1 MSIRASIAW
10 SMATQYLAFVIQFG
24 VSVIISRLYLSP
36 AEFGVYSVA
45 LASSMLVSMF
55 QDAGIT
61 RFVSGQQAMDPAHVR
76 DYAGIAVS
84 IACGVAVVLG
94 ALAPVIGYFYGNP
107 TLVPLTLIIAGASF
121 ISPFA
126 LIPVGLLTREMNFR
140 ALFIANISSALSGG
154 LLSIYLA
161 SRGIGPSALAW
172 GLLLAAIL
180 RTGLVMR
187 FRPVWPRIPR
197 EWATARP
204 LLSFSANSFFIS
216 ASGAIGMR
224 TQDLIVARLLGV
236 TATGLFSRATALS
249 AQLSTLV
256 TSGLTSVFYSA
267 FARKR
272 DAGDPLAPSY
282 LHLTACNTAVNWAAM
297 VGLGL
302 AAGPLV
308 HLLYG
313 PKWAGVVPL
322 LKWTAISETLFVA
335 IPLQMDVPILLGRI
349 RTLIWV
355 NWIDTAIILACLTI
369 ACFIGVEA
377 AAASRIV
384 YGLIWV
390 GIYGVFLGRLMHF
403 RFRSLLHI
411 YWRSAVAAYGA
422 GIPLIIAQNWL
433 GMGAADIGWGLLI
446 ALSVAGIPCWLAC
459 LFLVRHPA
467 TIEIRN
473 IGLRM
478 YSIGM
483 EKLGRRS
490 AA

>member
-10 SMATQYLAFVIQFG
+10 SMASQYLAFVIQFG
-24 VSVIISRLYLSP
+24 VSVIISRLYLTP

-45 LASSMLVSMF
+45 LAASMLVSMF

-76 DYAGIAVS
+76 DYAGVAIS
-84 IACGVAVVLG
+84 IACAVAVLLG
-94 ALAPVIGYFYGNP
+94 ALAPVISHFYHDP
-107 TLVPLTLIIAGASF
+107 SLTPLTLIIAAASF
-121 ISPFA
+121 VSPFA

-140 ALFIANISSALSGG
+140 ALFFANIISALLGG

-161 SRGIGPSALAW
+161 SRGIGPQALAW

-180 RTGLVMR
+180 RTGIVMR
-187 FRPVWPRIPR
+187 FRPVWPRFPR
-197 EWATARP
+197 EWETARP

-224 TQDLIVARLLGV
+224 TQDLIVARMLGV
-236 TATGLFSRATALS
+236 NATGLFSRATALS

-302 AAGPLV
+302 ASGPLV

-322 LKWTAISETLFVA
+322 LRWTALSETMFVA
-335 IPLQMDVPILLGRI
+335 VPLQMDVPILLGRI

-355 NWIDTAIILACLTI
+355 NWIDTAIILLCLTLACLV
-369 ACFIGVEA
+369 GVEA
-377 AAASRIV
+377 AAASRTV
-384 YGLIWV
+384 YGAIWV
-390 GIYGVFLGRLMHF
+390 AIYGVFLARLMHF
-403 RFRSLLHI
+403 RFRDLINI

-422 GIPLIIAQNWL
+422 GIPLIIAQDWM
-433 GMGAADIGWGLLI
+433 GMGAGDIGWGLLI
-446 ALSVAGIPCWLAC
+446 ALSAAGIPCWVAC

-467 TIEIRN
+467 TIEIRA
-473 IGLRM
+473 IAARLRAM
-478 YSIGM
+478 AM
-483 EKLGRRS
+483 ARLERRS

>member
-1 MSIRASIAW
+1 
-10 SMATQYLAFVIQFG
+10 MATQYLAFVIQFG
-24 VSVIISRLYLSP
+24 VSVILSRLYLSP

-45 LASSMLVSMF
+45 LSASMLVSMF
-55 QDAGIT
+55 QDMGVT

-76 DYAGIAVS
+76 DYAGVAVS
-84 IACGVAVVLG
+84 IACAVAVVLG
-94 ALAPVIGYFYGNP
+94 ALAPLIGHIYHDP
-107 TLVPLTLIIAGASF
+107 SLTPLTLIIAAASF

-126 LIPVGLLTREMNFR
+126 LIPVGLLTRAMNFR
-140 ALFIANISSALSGG
+140 ALFFANILSGLSGG

-161 SRGIGPSALAW
+161 AHGCGPASMAW

-180 RTGLVMR
+180 RTGIVLR
-187 FRPVWPRIPR
+187 FCPVWPRLPR
-197 EWATARP
+197 AWNTARP
-204 LLSFSANSFFIS
+204 LLSFGANSFFIN

-256 TSGLTSVFYSA
+256 TSGLTSVFYAA

-272 DAGDPLAPSY
+272 DAGDPLGPSY

-297 VGLGL
+297 AGLGL

-322 LKWTAISETLFVA
+322 LKWTALSEIFFVA
-335 IPLQMDVPILLGRI
+335 VPLQMDVPILLGRI

-355 NWIDTAIILACLTI
+355 NWIDTAIILACLTL
-369 ACFIGVEA
+369 ACLIGVEA
-377 AAASRIV
+377 AAISRSV
-384 YGLIWV
+384 YGLLWTV
-390 GIYGVFLGRLMHF
+390 IYGVFLARLMHF
-403 RFRSLLHI
+403 RFMDLINI
-411 YWRSAVAAYGA
+411 YWRSAIAAYGA

-433 GMGAADIGWGLLI
+433 GMGASEIGWGLLI
-446 ALSVAGIPCWLAC
+446 ALSLAGIPCWAAC

-467 TIEIRN
+467 TIEIRA
-473 IGLRM
+473 IATRAYAM
-478 YSIGM
+478 VM
-483 EKLGRRS
+483 ARLGRRS

>member
-10 SMATQYLAFVIQFG
+10 SMASQYLAFIIQFG
-24 VSVIISRLYLSP
+24 VSVVISRLYLSP
-36 AEFGVYSVA
+36 SEFGVYSVA
-45 LASSMLVSMF
+45 LAASMLVSMF

-61 RFVSGQQAMDPAHVR
+61 RFVSGQRAMDPAHVR
-76 DYAGIAVS
+76 EYAGVAVS
-84 IACGVAVVLG
+84 IACTVAVVLG
-94 ALAPVIGYFYGNP
+94 ALAPVISHVYHDP
-107 TLVPLTLIIAGASF
+107 TLIQLTLIIAAASF
-121 ISPFA
+121 VNPFA

-140 ALFIANISSALSGG
+140 ALFFANILSSLSGG

-161 SRGIGPSALAW
+161 AHGFGPASMAW
-172 GLLLAAIL
+172 GLLLAAFL
-180 RTGLVMR
+180 RTGIVMR
-187 FRPVWPRIPR
+187 FRTVVPRFPR
-197 EWATARP
+197 DWATTRP

-236 TATGLFSRATALS
+236 LATGLFSRATALS

-256 TSGLTSVFYSA
+256 TSGLTSVFYPA

-313 PKWAGVVPL
+313 PKWAGVAVL
-322 LKWTAISETLFVA
+322 LKWTALSETLFVA
-335 IPLQMDVPILLGRI
+335 VPLQMDVPILLGRI

-355 NWIDTAIILACLTI
+355 NWIDTAIIIGCLTV

-384 YGLIWV
+384 YGLFWV
-390 GIYGVFLGRLMHF
+390 AIYGVFLARLMHF
-403 RFRSLLHI
+403 RFADLLNI

-422 GIPLIIAQNWL
+422 GIPLIVAQDWL
-433 GMGAADIGWGLLI
+433 GMGASDIGWGLLI
-446 ALSVAGIPCWLAC
+446 ALSATGIPCWLAC

-467 TIEIRN
+467 TIEISAVATRVYAVAMV
-473 IGLRM
+473 R
-478 YSIGM
+478 
-483 EKLGRRS
+483 LGRRS

>member
-1 MSIRASIAW
+1 MAS
-10 SMATQYLAFVIQFG
+10 QYLAFIIQFG
-24 VSVIISRLYLSP
+24 VSVVISRLYLSP
-36 AEFGVYSVA
+36 SEFGVYSVA
-45 LASSMLVSMF
+45 LAASMLVSMF

-61 RFVSGQQAMDPAHVR
+61 RFVSGQRAMDPAHVR
-76 DYAGIAVS
+76 EYAGVAVS

-94 ALAPVIGYFYGNP
+94 ALAPVISHVYHDP
-107 TLVPLTLIIAGASF
+107 TLIRLTLIIAAASF
-121 ISPFA
+121 INPFA

-140 ALFIANISSALSGG
+140 ALFFANILSSLSGG

-161 SRGIGPSALAW
+161 AHGFGPASMAW
-172 GLLLAAIL
+172 GLLLAAFL
-180 RTGLVMR
+180 RTGIVMR
-187 FRPVWPRIPR
+187 FRPVVPRFPR
-197 EWATARP
+197 DWATTRP

-236 TATGLFSRATALS
+236 MATGLFSRATALS

-256 TSGLTSVFYSA
+256 TSGLTSVFYPA

-313 PKWAGVVPL
+313 PKWAGVAVL
-322 LKWTAISETLFVA
+322 LKWTALSETLFVA
-335 IPLQMDVPILLGRI
+335 VPLQMDVPILLGRI

-355 NWIDTAIILACLTI
+355 NWIDTAIIIGCLTV

-384 YGLIWV
+384 YGLFWV
-390 GIYGVFLGRLMHF
+390 AIYGMFLARLMHF
-403 RFRSLLHI
+403 RFVDLLNI

-422 GIPLIIAQNWL
+422 GIPLIVAQDWM
-433 GMGAADIGWGLLI
+433 GMGSADIGWGLLI

-467 TIEIRN
+467 TIEISTITTR
-473 IGLRM
+473 IYAVAMAR
-478 YSIGM
+478 
-483 EKLGRRS
+483 LGSRS

>member
-1 MSIRASIAW
+1 
-10 SMATQYLAFVIQFG
+10 MATQYLAFVIQFG

-322 LKWTAISETLFVA
+322 LKWTAISETLFGDPAANGCADPVGSHPH
-335 IPLQMDVPILLGRI
+335 IDLGELDRH
-349 RTLIWV
+349 RHH
-355 NWIDTAIILACLTI
+355 
-369 ACFIGVEA
+369 
-377 AAASRIV
+377 S
-384 YGLIWV
+384 GLPHH
-390 GIYGVFLGRLMHF
+390 R
-403 RFRSLLHI
+403 LLHRRRSGGGQSHRLWSNLGG
-411 YWRSAVAAYGA
+411 YLWRISGPPDALSFSQPAQHLLAQRGGGLWRGHSLDYCAKLA
-422 GIPLIIAQNWL
+422 GHGRGRHWL
-433 GMGAADIGWGLLI
+433 GLADC
-446 ALSVAGIPCWLAC
+446 AFAGGHSCWLAC